1 MEAIVRV
8 NGMDV
13 TDLVLLRAMVPR
25 APHMRPTKNAP
36 ITAPAKVP
44 AENPAV
50 GVDPPAAEINSI
62 DRVERHRVERGGG
75 KGRLKQCGS
84 GRTRDKRDKR
94 NGPEVGVMVTIVVFV
109 PVVLLLPMRG
119 SLLFSFSAPPWGCNG
134 NVTGVL
140 TDLLIPLLYRVKLS
154 SALYPTLVSLK
165 IDGNSVIEKGKGR
178 EEGE

>member
-50 GVDPPAAEINSI
+50 GVDPPATGNKSFAQSG
-62 DRVERHRVERGGG
+62 RQSGKRGG
-75 KGRLKQCGS
+75 KEGREVKENAQAMRKEWRGQGIR
-84 GRTRDKRDKR
+84 GRT
-94 NGPEVGVMVTIVVFV
+94 
-109 PVVLLLPMRG
+109 
-119 SLLFSFSAPPWGCNG
+119 
-134 NVTGVL
+134 
-140 TDLLIPLLYRVKLS
+140 
-154 SALYPTLVSLK
+154 
-165 IDGNSVIEKGKGR
+165 
-178 EEGE
+178 